1 MSWSVESL
9 SSAHRDFTALL
20 KCAKLKVKSSAPILS
35 ARESTFEKRR
45 KGTKLEAGN
54 GPLT

>member
-35 ARESTFEKRR
+35 ARESTFEKR